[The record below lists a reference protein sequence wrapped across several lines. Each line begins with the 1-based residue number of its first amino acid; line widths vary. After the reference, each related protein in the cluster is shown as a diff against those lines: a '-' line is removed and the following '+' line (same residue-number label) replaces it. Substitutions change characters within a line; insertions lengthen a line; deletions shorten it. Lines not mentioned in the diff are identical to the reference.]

1 MSNYAAINNY
11 CDDRAIQ
18 ELYTL
23 GFLGH
28 TNFNGNAPLFATEED
43 GNMLPQIKSASFA
56 FEPTLSGGSAN
67 ASISVVTALTALSTL
82 TPTTAKSLLPSSA
95 GTSIAYN
102 TSCGIFALQLT
113 DAVVSGS
120 NGSLKLVDWVAFLRN
135 AQYSLMV
142 KYFSDV
148 AGANVA
154 IGFDVTDMPL
164 LADDTALAFQ
174 FVGDQEA
181 LTAINGRYVLQG
193 NANFEI
199 VGVNAGESIV
209 IDTVKTTLYKI
220 RVQA

>member
-11 CDDRAIQ
+11 CDDKAIQ

-28 TNFNGNAPLFATEED
+28 TNSNGNAPLFATEED

-56 FEPTLSGGSAN
+56 FEPTLSGGSVN
-67 ASISVVTALTALSTL
+67 ASIAIIADLTALTTL

-113 DAVVSGS
+113 NAVVSGT
-120 NGSLKLVDWVAFLRN
+120 NGSLKLIDWVAFLRN
-135 AQYSLMV
+135 PQYSLMI

-154 IGFDVTDMPL
+154 LGFDVTDMPL
-164 LADDTALAFQ
+164 LADDTAVAYQ
-174 FVGDQEA
+174 FIGDQEA
-181 LTAINGRYVLQG
+181 LTAINGKYVLQG